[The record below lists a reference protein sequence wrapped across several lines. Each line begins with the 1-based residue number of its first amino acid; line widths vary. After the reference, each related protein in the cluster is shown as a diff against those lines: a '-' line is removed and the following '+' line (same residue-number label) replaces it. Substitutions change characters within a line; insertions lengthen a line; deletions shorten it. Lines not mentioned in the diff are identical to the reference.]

1 MDLMDWMDSVDS
13 VDLVVGPSPK
23 PQAASLRNYL
33 KTSNTV
39 M

>member
-1 MDLMDWMDSVDS
+1 MDSMDWMDS

-23 PQAASLRNYL
+23 PQAPSLRNYL